1 MTALETLAAWIA
13 DAPRDHGPVALA
25 RARVA
30 FLDTLGC
37 MLAGAGDPAAESVR
51 RTVAAWGE
59 GPCTIVGTETRAPA
73 PWAALANGTAAHA
86 LDFDDHEEPG
96 ATHPSAVLVPA
107 LLALG
112 ETRRSPGRDL
122 LDAYIAGFEIIVR
135 LGEAVNL
142 SHYHRGWHS
151 TATLGALGAAAA
163 GARLLKLDG
172 KEAGH
177 AIGLASSMAA
187 GFKAQFGT
195 MAKPLHAGLAAK
207 AGVVSASLAAEG
219 MTGSPRVLDGE
230 WSLLSL
236 MAGTEAA
243 GFDGPLRSLGAPLA
257 IESYGLV
264 VKPYPC
270 CGYIHGTLDGLLE
283 LRRAGSL
290 SAGDIAGVTARI
302 PGRNAEILPYAR
314 PESPS
319 EARFSLQYCA
329 AVAALTGSLT
339 VADFTPEAVARPEV
353 RAWLPKVAL
362 ETHPIHDRSSD
373 LALREPDVV
382 TLQLSGGG
390 ERRIE
395 VTQVRG
401 TPDRPLGDAELSAK
415 FRACAAGRLSG
426 AQAAAAEAAVS
437 GLEEVAEVGE
447 VMRHFAPLPG

>member
-1 MTALETLAAWIA
+1 MTALETFAAWIA
-13 DAPRDHGPVALA
+13 DSPRDHGPTALA

-37 MLAGAGDPAAESVR
+37 MLAGAADPAAESVR
-51 RTVAAWGE
+51 RTVSAWGE
-59 GPCTIVGTETRAPA
+59 GSCTVVGMGIRAPA

-112 ETRRSPGRDL
+112 ETRRASGRDL
-122 LDAYIAGFEIIVR
+122 LDAYIAGLEIIVR

-151 TATLGALGAAAA
+151 TATLGGLGAAAA
-163 GARLLKLDG
+163 GARILKLDK
-172 KEAGH
+172 KEVAH
-177 AIGLASSMAA
+177 TIGIANSMAA
-187 GFKAQFGT
+187 GLKSQFGT

-219 MTGSPRVLDGE
+219 MTASPDVLDGE

-236 MAGTEAA
+236 MAGPEAA
-243 GFDGPLRSLGAPLA
+243 GFDGPLRSLGDPIA

-283 LRRAGSL
+283 LRRAESL
-290 SAGDIAGVTARI
+290 GAGDIAGVTARV
-302 PGRNAEILPYAR
+302 PGRNAEILTYAR
-314 PESPS
+314 PGSPG
-319 EARFSLQYCA
+319 EARFSLHYCT
-329 AVAALTGSLT
+329 AVTALTGSLT

-382 TLQLSGGG
+382 TLHLAGGG
-390 ERRIE
+390 ARRIE

-401 TPDRPLGDAELSAK
+401 TPERPLGEAELSEK
-415 FRACAAGRLSG
+415 FRACAAGRLSD
-426 AQAAAAEAAVS
+426 AQAAAAETAVS
-437 GLEEVAEVGE
+437 GLDSVAEIGE
-447 VMRHFAPLPG
+447 VLRHFAPVPD